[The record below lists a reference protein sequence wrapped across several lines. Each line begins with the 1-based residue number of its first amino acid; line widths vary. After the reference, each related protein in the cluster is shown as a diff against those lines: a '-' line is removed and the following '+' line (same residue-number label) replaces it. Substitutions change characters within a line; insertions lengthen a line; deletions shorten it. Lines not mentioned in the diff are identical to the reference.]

1 VTGLFVWPR
10 LSGRAE
16 RDLYIEVAPC
26 PVLELRER
34 RDIGHPDAAPV
45 AVGGVKVP
53 DATINETQTRLRAL
67 ADDLEFPKPLTRA
80 RVAAFDQ
87 PATRLV
93 HEAMRIVPADAAN
106 SGVWSFLSLVVA
118 PDVALWRWP
127 YAPPEDDDRVFRTS
141 HFRRISGHPR
151 NVFRRLWWRGEVV
164 GVDLIDAESG
174 RGLGEDELVNI
185 MERVALAS
193 DRRLARA
200 LGSAVVCLPIDL
212 AVARSE
218 VMRDASKRLLRTM
231 PVIAFGT
238 LSNDEVAEIVSASVA
253 EAIDKVRRSQPPATS
268 TTAGAPLP
276 VIPPPPPPP
285 PLAPAAASGM
295 SELPPPPSPPP
306 TAR

>member
-1 VTGLFVWPR
+1 MTGLNVWPR

-16 RDLYIEVAPC
+16 RDLYVEVAPC
-26 PVLELRER
+26 PLPELRKR
-34 RDIGHPDAAPV
+34 TDIEHPDAAPV

-53 DATINETQTRLRAL
+53 ESIVRETQTCLRAL
-67 ADDLEFPKPLTRA
+67 ADDLGFPEPLTRA
-80 RVAAFDQ
+80 RVATFDQ
-87 PATRLV
+87 PATRLL
-93 HEAMRIVPADAAN
+93 HETMRIVPSDAAN
-106 SGVWSFLSLVVA
+106 PGVWSFLSLVVA

-164 GVDLIDAESG
+164 GVDLIDVESG

-200 LGSAVVCLPIDL
+200 LATAIVSLPADL

-231 PVIAFGT
+231 PVIAFGA
-238 LSNDEVAEIVSASVA
+238 LGNDSVVGTVGASV
-253 EAIDKVRRSQPPATS
+253 EESIESVRRSQSSATS
-268 TTAGAPLP
+268 GSTVEPGSQHRRLP
-276 VIPPPPPPP
+276 
-285 PLAPAAASGM
+285 M
-295 SELPPPPSPPP
+295 
-306 TAR
+306 

>member
-1 VTGLFVWPR
+1 MTGLYVWPR

-26 PVLELRER
+26 PLLALRER
-34 RDIGHPDAAPV
+34 HDVEHADAAPV

-53 DATINETQTRLRAL
+53 ESTVRETQTSIRAL
-67 ADDLEFPKPLTRA
+67 ADDLGFPEPLTRA
-80 RVAAFDQ
+80 RVASFDQ
-87 PATRLV
+87 PATRLLY
-93 HEAMRIVPADAAN
+93 ETMRIVPSDAA
-106 SGVWSFLSLVVA
+106 SPGVWSFLSLVVA

-164 GVDLIDAESG
+164 GVDLIDTESG

-193 DRRLARA
+193 DRRLARLLA
-200 LGSAVVCLPIDL
+200 AAIVSLPSDL

-231 PVIAFGT
+231 PVIAFGV
-238 LSNDEVAEIVSASVA
+238 LDDDQISQVVGASVA
-253 EAIDKVRRSQPPATS
+253 ASVELVRRIQPSYTPDGPTQEPALDVPRALRAIGVET
-268 TTAGAPLP
+268 G
-276 VIPPPPPPP
+276 I
-285 PLAPAAASGM
+285 
-295 SELPPPPSPPP
+295 E
-306 TAR
+306 